1 MSDKKFQRFGKYLI
15 LDHLVDGGMA
25 KICRATY
32 LGEQA
37 NKVVAIKM
45 VQPQYSKDPSF
56 VQMFEDEL
64 KVSFDLVHPNIA
76 QVYDYGL
83 VDEQLY
89 SAMEYVDGANLK
101 QFLDRLKEKKY
112 VFPVEIST
120 YIISQVCLALQYA
133 HNYQDK
139 LTGKSFNIIHRDIS
153 PHNIMLTYEGAVKV
167 IDFGIAKADSN
178 SEATQAGTIKGKLSY
193 LAPECLDGMELDHRY
208 DQFAVGITLWEMLC
222 SRKLFQAKNELA
234 VLKQIQACKVPKPS
248 SINPNVPPELD
259 QIVLKSLSKDRT
271 QRFENMEKMNR
282 ALIKFLYSNYPEF
295 NASDLGYFAKQL
307 FQEEISADKKKFVE
321 YGKIDLKP
329 YIEDMNRNES
339 GGTVDNSNSGGS
351 FVSDEKRTG
360 KIVLDLGS
368 FDGDNTDIQGLDLD
382 VTGKTTKGLVL
393 SNKTKTKTKAKST
406 GTRKIKRKGT
416 TTRAQAG
423 TARKAGGA
431 SGAQRKRGTKVTR
444 VRRTSDASADTRVAK
459 SKSSSNSSRMAKVK
473 RKQRKGV
480 LIPAVVAAI
489 LIAFAFTQRPM
500 LCNLGVKAFCE
511 VGTDIACQNNPSSQ
525 TCIDS
530 KCKKDPSLAAC
541 KKATQYG
548 EIVFENF
555 QADYTYELDGRKYP
569 INGIAMKQIPLDR
582 KYSSLTIRKKGHSSV
597 TIRDIGISAKNQS
610 ISIKVPTLV
619 ELREGTITTSKNI
632 TAGSVLI
639 VDIDG
644 EKIEIDLPISKTN
657 PRRLPAGRHPAT
669 ITNRLLKI
677 ERKLLI
683 EVIENKNNKIELSN

>member
-1 MSDKKFQRFGKYLI
+1 MSEKKFQRFGKYLI

-76 QVYDYGL
+76 QVYDYGM
-83 VDEQLY
+83 VDDQLY

-101 QFLDRLKEKKY
+101 QFLDRLREKKY

-259 QIVLKSLSKDRT
+259 QIVLKALAKDRT
-271 QRFENMEKMNR
+271 QRFDDMEKMNR
-282 ALIKFLYSNYPEF
+282 ALVKFLYSNYPEF

-307 FQEEISADKKKFVE
+307 FQDEISADKKKFVE

-329 YIEDMNRNES
+329 FIEDMKRNEHGS
-339 GGTVDNSNSGGS
+339 GASTADHSGS
-351 FVSDEKRTG
+351 FISDEKRTG

-368 FDGDNTDIQGLDLD
+368 FDKGNTDIDVQGLDLD
-382 VTGKTTKGLVL
+382 MSGKTAKGLTL
-393 SNKTKTKTKAKST
+393 KTKNT
-406 GTRKIKRKGT
+406 GTRKITKKTNVSRGQGAGATRKSANSGATPRKRS
-416 TTRAQAG
+416 
-423 TARKAGGA
+423 A
-431 SGAQRKRGTKVTR
+431 SGATRATR
-444 VRRTSDASADTRVAK
+444 VRRANGSAGTRAVRVK
-459 SKSSSNSSRMAKVK
+459 SAGAAPRNKE
-473 RKQRKGV
+473 QRKRAGTI
-480 LIPAVVAAI
+480 IPVALVAS
-489 LIAFAFTQRPM
+489 LLMFVYTQQQM
-500 LCNLGVKAFCE
+500 LCKFGVKSFCPANMSD
-511 VGTDIACQNNPSSQ
+511 VCISNPSSQ
-525 TCIDS
+525 QCINEKCSKDS
-530 KCKKDPSLAAC
+530 SLAIC
-541 KKATQYG
+541 EQATQYG
-548 EIVFENF
+548 EIVLENYNPS
-555 QADYTYELDGRKYP
+555 YTYLLDGTSFPVVGISMKKIPLNRKY
-569 INGIAMKQIPLDR
+569 R
-582 KYSSLTIRKKGHSSV
+582 KLTIKKDGYRAASV
-597 TIRDIGISAKNQS
+597 DVMKLGEKEKFITVS
-610 ISIKVPTLV
+610 VPNLKQLRMGTL
-619 ELREGTITTSKNI
+619 TSGNNY
-632 TAGSVLI
+632 TPGSWI
-639 VDIDG
+639 VMDIDG
-644 EKIEIDLPISKTN
+644 EKFEKELPLN
-657 PRRLPAGRHPAT
+657 GVRVPAGTYEA
-669 ITNRLLKI
+669 IIENRLLNT
-677 ERKLLI
+677 ERKI
-683 EVIENKNNKIELSN
+683 QVEVQENKNNKIKID